1 MSRYRRVR
9 LDGGVFF
16 FTVVTYQRQPILN
29 TELGVVCLRR
39 AWRETSATMPFEVE
53 AVCVLPEHLHT
64 VWSLP
69 DGDDDYS
76 ARWRKLKGI
85 FSREYREGGGCHP
98 EATPS
103 QRRKREVGVWQRR
116 YWEHRIRDEND
127 FRRHV
132 DYTHFNPV
140 KHGYVSKVADW
151 RLSSFHDHVKRG
163 WIDVDWGTTEPE
175 NIGGLEAGE

>member
-1 MSRYRRVR
+1 MPPRGNTLATTKTRGRRVAA
-9 LDGGVFF
+9 DG
-16 FTVVTYQRQPILN
+16 T
-29 TELGVVCLRR
+29 
-39 AWRETSATMPFEVE
+39 
-53 AVCVLPEHLHT
+53 
-64 VWSLP
+64 
-69 DGDDDYS
+69 
-76 ARWRKLKGI
+76 
-85 FSREYREGGGCHP
+85 
-98 EATPS
+98 
-103 QRRKREVGVWQRR
+103 QRR